1 MEVIEAIELYKN
13 INDMMNN
20 DAKGLVSYFLRIA
33 FENSPQNDG
42 NKEETMKLAEAMMVA
57 ANEYEKTKEESL
69 LRIAVTFQ
77 KILEHVLTHPVN
89 FNYAA

>member
-33 FENSPQNDG
+33 FDNSPQNDG

-57 ANEYEKTKEESL
+57 ANEYEKTKKESL